1 MSRIIRIIQIPT
13 SATTIFVPIFQSEAM
28 EVAKHVTAVT
38 FGVTNFSDENE
49 DHAIGHNGVKTIS

>member
-1 MSRIIRIIQIPT
+1 
-13 SATTIFVPIFQSEAM
+13 M